1 MKDLSINAGIFI
13 IILLFVYIGFVVKMF
28 NKYYGM
34 KESGYLRE
42 KTFQEQLEQRVM
54 KSFGNSEE
62 LNALIRDFMQ
72 YKKTA
77 ETITNSLKEQSKQ
90 LKLTNKKLE
99 DSMKMFEDEKGLL
112 QRGIWALE
120 DSLSQAKDIIREKDL
135 EIHELTERL
144 ETVTEKEALLKKQLE
159 EQSKVPSKWYIPAQ

>member
-144 ETVTEKEALLKKQLE
+144 ETVTVKEALLKKQLE